1 MDKQRARE
9 IVSSPNMVNVT
20 FNGEQIYI
28 EKVNDRMGTA
38 SIHTL
43 NQPENRQ
50 VVPLNNLIEQ

>member
-28 EKVNDRMGTA
+28 EKVNDRMETA

-43 NQPENRQ
+43 NQPENKQ
-50 VVPLNNLIEQ
+50 TVPLDNLIEE